1 MAKKKQMVLWT
12 IVIIGAAAVLF
23 AGKKFLEKPAQAPS
37 IASGNGRIE
46 ATEVDIA
53 TKLPGRLEQILAR
66 EGDMVKAGQVLAR
79 FDTKELEARLQQA
92 NAQVEQ
98 AKQNKAYSKA
108 LVEQRKSELAL
119 ARKNLERSQSLYVDK
134 NISLVQLQQNETAVE
149 SMRAVLS
156 ATEAQVVSADA
167 AISAAMAQ
175 LETIQVNIDD
185 SILKSPINGRVL
197 YRLAEPGE
205 VFGGGGKI
213 LTLLEVEDVYMTVF
227 LPTMYAGRVNIGN
240 ESRIILDALPDIAI
254 PAKVT
259 FISPQAQFTPKEI
272 ETRTERE
279 KLMFRIKV
287 TVDPE
292 LLEAHLEK
300 VKTGLPGVAYIKLDE
315 SAPWPAELNQLPK
328 MNTSAEKAGQ
338 S

>member
-1 MAKKKQMVLWT
+1 MAKKKRMVLWA
-12 IVIIGAAAVLF
+12 IVIIGVTAILF
-23 AGKKFLEKPAQAPS
+23 AGKKFFEKPEQTPS

-53 TKLPGRLEQILAR
+53 TKMPGRLKQILVR
-66 EGDMVKAGQVLAR
+66 EGDMVKTGQVLAR
-79 FDTKELEARLQQA
+79 LDTKELEARLLQA
-92 NAQVEQ
+92 TAQVKQ
-98 AKQNKAYSKA
+98 AKQNKAYARA
-108 LVEQRKSELAL
+108 LVKQRKSELAL
-119 ARKNLERSQSLYVDK
+119 ARKNLERSQNLYVDK
-134 NISLVQLQQNETAVE
+134 NISLVQLQQHETAME
-149 SMRAVLS
+149 STRAVLA
-156 ATEAQVVSADA
+156 ATQAQVVSADA

-175 LETIQVNIDD
+175 VETIQVNIDD

-205 VFGGGGKI
+205 VFGGGGKV

-227 LPTMYAGRVNIGN
+227 LPTMYAGRVDIGD
-240 ESRIILDALPDIAI
+240 ESRIILDAFPDIAI

-287 TVDPE
+287 TVDPQ
-292 LLEAHLEK
+292 LLKAHLEK
-300 VKTGLPGVAYIKLDE
+300 VKTGLPGVAYIKLDD
-315 SAPWPAELNQLPK
+315 SAPWPAELNRLPG
-328 MNTSAEKAGQ
+328 TSPLTEKTDQ